1 MTKSSQIQKRQDA
14 RKAKIVDIVRRTPNA
29 SRTMIQKITHL
40 SIETTLTLVNELI
53 DDGLLLMAGKKD
65 DGALGRKPVILR
77 INPEG
82 CFSMGIR
89 FNARCV
95 TGAVINLERK
105 PLYTE
110 SILIPDGAD
119 TQTILNLL
127 KTCIQRLID
136 KLGARSE
143 KLEGIGIGTPG
154 VIDMPGQVV
163 KRYVHVRDW
172 YDVPLRELMQESIPW
187 PVSIEHGV
195 KCTAYAF
202 RMRPEYQ
209 QAKNLLLVQMDR
221 GVNMC
226 MILNG
231 HLYHGSTNISGE
243 IGHVRAVEGGLPCAC
258 GQAGCLET
266 VASDQALLEQVRQR
280 MLRGELH
287 TLRTLVGEEREVA
300 IADVVRSCELGDPE
314 ASALLNATGT
324 ALAQALAPMITVMN
338 PDHLIVSGVS
348 ATSPAFQSAFLQ
360 AVESRTLRE
369 CLEAIQISFEAY
381 DDLFNAV
388 GAAEL
393 PLIRRFSVR
402 EVL

>member
-1 MTKSSQIQKRQDA
+1 MDEGI
-14 RKAKIVDIVRRTPNA
+14 
-29 SRTMIQKITHL
+29 
-40 SIETTLTLVNELI
+40 
-53 DDGLLLMAGKKD
+53 LLMAGKKD
-65 DGALGRKPVILR
+65 DGALGRKPMILR
-77 INPEG
+77 INPDG

-105 PLYTE
+105 LLYAE
-110 SILIPDGAD
+110 RILIPDGAD
-119 TQTILNLL
+119 TQTILNAL
-127 KTCIQRLID
+127 KACIRQLIN
-136 KLGARSE
+136 KLGAQND

-154 VIDMPGQVV
+154 VIDMPSQVV
-163 KRYVHVRDW
+163 KRYIHVQDW

-195 KCTAYAF
+195 KCTAHAL

-243 IGHVRAVEGGLPCAC
+243 IGHVCAVEGGLPCAC

-266 VASDQALLEQVRQR
+266 VASDQAILEQARQR
-280 MLRGELH
+280 MLRGELRQ
-287 TLRTLVGEEREVA
+287 LRALVGEEREVT
-300 IADVVRSCELGDPE
+300 IEDVVRSCELGDSE
-314 ASALLNATGT
+314 ACKLLHAAGT
-324 ALAQALAPMITVMN
+324 ALAKALAPLFTVMN
-338 PDHLIVSGVS
+338 PDHLIVSGVP
-348 ATSPAFQSAFLQ
+348 ATSPAFQGAFLQ
-360 AVESRTLRE
+360 TIQNRTLRE
-369 CLEAIQISFEAY
+369 CLEAIQIKFEAY
-381 DDLFNAV
+381 DELFNAV